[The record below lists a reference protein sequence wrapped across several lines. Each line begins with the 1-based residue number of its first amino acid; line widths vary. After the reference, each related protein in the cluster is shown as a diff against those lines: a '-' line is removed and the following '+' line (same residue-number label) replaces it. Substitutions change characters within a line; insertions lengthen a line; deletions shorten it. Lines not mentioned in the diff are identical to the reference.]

1 MKSRKRLHTNNRK
14 QGGDPLQSVI
24 VLVICG
30 VLTLGLL
37 VGSRLITDED
47 RNQVYAAS
55 DALETSSE
63 DDEIPFG
70 LAGVMSGVSDSVSQS
85 QTVKKIGT
93 SCEDVMVG
101 QRVHTVAAKTTKLD
115 VSSSMESKVDSLD
128 STASSMAATPKMMS
142 DTDYENLLR
151 IVEAEAGTEDIKGRV
166 LVANVIMNRVAD
178 DEFPDTISDVIWEV
192 KSGVAQF
199 SPTYD
204 GTIYT
209 VTVSDETREA
219 VKQALNGTDY
229 SEGALFFI
237 QRSAA
242 EEHNVTW
249 FDENLTR
256 LFKHGVHEFYKYPEE
271 ETETK

>member
-14 QGGDPLQSVI
+14 QSGDPLQSVI

-37 VGSRLITDED
+37 VGSRLVTDEN

-55 DALETSSE
+55 DALDTSSA
-63 DDEIPFG
+63 DDEVPSG
-70 LAGVMSGVSDSVSQS
+70 LAGVMSGISDSASLNH
-85 QTVKKIGT
+85 TVKKIGT

-101 QRVHTVAAKTTKLD
+101 QRIHKVSATTKLD
-115 VSSSMESKVDSLD
+115 VSSSMESKVNSLD

-178 DEFPDTISDVIWEV
+178 DEFPDNISDVIWEV

-209 VTVSDETREA
+209 VTVSEETREA
-219 VKQALNGTDY
+219 VRQALNGTDY